1 MCNFDNASGVAG
13 QAVVYNNIYSDDGEL
28 KRVNISGEISGSFSE
43 ITDDTGKVISKTVE
57 YFGEQKI
64 YGYKYDNYFGNDYP
78 DNRLSEI
85 LLPDDTAVRYDYDE
99 YSRLTKREIMLCQS
113 GSRRVTE
120 GYAYLLG
127 GEDLNCGCKDRETNY
142 VSSIFCQ
149 SVGYSTTT
157 SYTYDNRGNIS
168 SVTDEGETT
177 RYAYDELNRLT
188 SENNLQTGIL
198 KTYEYDK
205 NGNITKIRK
214 TCRGNIMEDFSFS
227 YGADGRLIE
236 LSKFSTSFSP
246 KEYDISYDDV
256 GNPCVYKDNV
266 LKWERGRLLAK
277 YGNNSY
283 SYDADGVRIKKKT
296 ANGILH
302 KYFTEGTR
310 IHHEE
315 YDTHENWYYY
325 DATGITGIEH
335 DGVRYYF
342 QKNIQGDIAR
352 IFNANGYLVARYVYD
367 AWGNHTVYDANGNIN
382 TDENFIGNI
391 NPFRYRGYY
400 YDVETGL
407 YYLNTRYYDPFACRF
422 INADDVSYIEP
433 ETIGGLNLY
442 AYCLNNPIMYTDET
456 GTMPN
461 WLKWLIGGIVII
473 GLGVAT
479 IVTGGAAAGVAG
491 FIIAGA
497 FKGAVIG
504 AVSGALISGVIGG
517 ITSAIAGNGFWS
529 GFADVAAN
537 GFMMGA
543 IIGGITGAISSSIQ
557 VANAAKMWEA
567 GTSVRTSTPFKT
579 MVHHYKIHGKGFGNI
594 VNYTKQASDFAIR
607 NAKSLS
613 FVARNPNLTPH
624 WTWIGKVG
632 MNGHF
637 TSAGKILTFWM

>member
-1 MCNFDNASGVAG
+1 MNKDGNIVCVLGDRYDENGNKTTVEIMRAGYDEYGRAETITDKSLCNFDNASGAAG
-13 QAVVYNNIYSDDGEL
+13 QAIVYNNIYSDDGEL

-57 YFGEQKI
+57 CFGEQKI

-85 LLPDDTAVRYDYDE
+85 LLPGDTSVRYDYDE

-113 GSRRVTE
+113 GSRKVIE
-120 GYAYLLG
+120 SYAYLLG

-168 SVTDEGETT
+168 SVTDEGEPT

-205 NGNITKIRK
+205 NGNITKICK

-227 YGADGRLIE
+227 YGADGRLIR
-236 LSKFSTSFSP
+236 LSKYSTSFSP

-315 YDTHENWYYY
+315 YGTHENWYYY
-325 DATGITGIEH
+325 DATGITS
-335 DGVRYYF
+335 R
-342 QKNIQGDIAR
+342 
-352 IFNANGYLVARYVYD
+352 
-367 AWGNHTVYDANGNIN
+367 
-382 TDENFIGNI
+382 
-391 NPFRYRGYY
+391 
-400 YDVETGL
+400 
-407 YYLNTRYYDPFACRF
+407 
-422 INADDVSYIEP
+422 
-433 ETIGGLNLY
+433 
-442 AYCLNNPIMYTDET
+442 
-456 GTMPN
+456 
-461 WLKWLIGGIVII
+461 
-473 GLGVAT
+473 
-479 IVTGGAAAGVAG
+479 
-491 FIIAGA
+491 
-497 FKGAVIG
+497 
-504 AVSGALISGVIGG
+504 
-517 ITSAIAGNGFWS
+517 
-529 GFADVAAN
+529 
-537 GFMMGA
+537 
-543 IIGGITGAISSSIQ
+543 
-557 VANAAKMWEA
+557 
-567 GTSVRTSTPFKT
+567 
-579 MVHHYKIHGKGFGNI
+579 
-594 VNYTKQASDFAIR
+594 
-607 NAKSLS
+607 
-613 FVARNPNLTPH
+613 
-624 WTWIGKVG
+624 
-632 MNGHF
+632 
-637 TSAGKILTFWM
+637 

>member
-1 MCNFDNASGVAG
+1 MCNFNNASGAAG
-13 QAVVYNNIYSDDGEL
+13 QAIVYNNIYSDDGEL

-57 YFGEQKI
+57 CFGEQKI

-78 DNRLSEI
+78 DNRLSKI
-85 LLPDDTAVRYDYDE
+85 LLPGDTSVRYDYDE

-113 GSRRVTE
+113 GSRKVIE
-120 GYAYLLG
+120 SYAYLLG

-168 SVTDEGETT
+168 SVTDEGEPT

-198 KTYEYDK
+198 KRYEYDK
-205 NGNITKIRK
+205 NGNITKICK

-227 YGADGRLIE
+227 YGADGRLIR
-236 LSKFSTSFSP
+236 LSKYSTSFSP

-296 ANGILH
+296 ANGVLH

-315 YDTHENWYYY
+315 YGTHENWYYY
-325 DATGITGIEH
+325 DATGIVGIEH

-342 QKNIQGDIAR
+342 QKNLQGDIAR

-367 AWGNHTVYDANGNIN
+367 AWGNHTVYDSNGNIN
-382 TDENFIGNI
+382 TDKNFIGNI
-391 NPFRYRGYY
+391 NPFRYNVGASFS
-400 YDVETGL
+400 L
-407 YYLNTRYYDPFACRF
+407 
-422 INADDVSYIEP
+422 IN
-433 ETIGGLNLY
+433 
-442 AYCLNNPIMYTDET
+442 
-456 GTMPN
+456 
-461 WLKWLIGGIVII
+461 
-473 GLGVAT
+473 
-479 IVTGGAAAGVAG
+479 
-491 FIIAGA
+491 
-497 FKGAVIG
+497 
-504 AVSGALISGVIGG
+504 
-517 ITSAIAGNGFWS
+517 
-529 GFADVAAN
+529 
-537 GFMMGA
+537 
-543 IIGGITGAISSSIQ
+543 
-557 VANAAKMWEA
+557 
-567 GTSVRTSTPFKT
+567 R
-579 MVHHYKIHGKGFGNI
+579 
-594 VNYTKQASDFAIR
+594 TKQKLRFYVCAPVKSR
-607 NAKSLS
+607 HGWKKNA
-613 FVARNPNLTPH
+613 
-624 WTWIGKVG
+624 
-632 MNGHF
+632 
-637 TSAGKILTFWM
+637 